1 MSRYTKRQIRDAV
14 EDLEACA
21 STWLWGPDGNP
32 YSQVSEDAGLA
43 EQVYLTLSG
52 CGGVFRNIG
61 LATHL
66 DTIDNGDGT
75 TITAR
80 MLEGAQLLREGW
92 LPGDPLYWLTDA
104 SRG

>member
-1 MSRYTKRQIRDAV
+1 MSRYTKRQVREAA

-21 STWLWGPDGNP
+21 GTWQWGADGDP
-32 YSQVSEDAGLA
+32 CGQVSEDEGLA
-43 EQVYLTLSG
+43 KQVYLALSG
-52 CGGVFRNIG
+52 RGGVYHSVG

-66 DTIDNGDGT
+66 DTIANCDGT

-92 LPGDPLYWLTDA
+92 LPGDPLHWLEGS